1 MLADGVMVGIFFQ
14 VKQQKKNSNK
24 WTCVVCNEKQSVRKV
39 YAQGSMAKDVRKFVQ
54 SFNMSRKSID
64 EEENLTVMVAD
75 GEEVGGSC
83 SGNGKKRRSD
93 WSEYLDPEE
102 EEEER
107 GLGRYGRRNCYR
119 DVEEPKPIT
128 GLQSRDRGGKEPLKP
143 LFPKRNTTNRP
154 TISLE
159 DTTET
164 AKAKAKAKRRTS
176 KWSEYLTEE
185 ENEEAM
191 AMATA
196 VDNEA
201 AAITH
206 YQMVEEEIHPD
217 FM

>member
-1 MLADGVMVGIFFQ
+1 MIENFFLALE
-14 VKQQKKNSNK
+14 NS
-24 WTCVVCNEKQSVRKV
+24 
-39 YAQGSMAKDVRKFVQ
+39 GF
-54 SFNMSRKSID
+54 
-64 EEENLTVMVAD
+64 L
-75 GEEVGGSC
+75 
-83 SGNGKKRRSD
+83 KRRSD
-93 WSEYLDPEE
+93 SCTGADMEGEIVTEMLK
-102 EEEER
+102 
-107 GLGRYGRRNCYR
+107 NQNQS
-119 DVEEPKPIT
+119 T

-164 AKAKAKAKRRTS
+164 AKAKRRTS

-206 YQMVEEEIHPD
+206 FQMVEEEIHPD

>member
-1 MLADGVMVGIFFQ
+1 MLADGVMVGVFFQ

-107 GLGRYGRRNCYR
+107 GLFDISMYLFIHLLLIFG
-119 DVEEPKPIT
+119 
-128 GLQSRDRGGKEPLKP
+128 GLWIVRAFCFVLIFFFHLVFVLALGKRGKE
-143 LFPKRNTTNRP
+143 
-154 TISLE
+154 
-159 DTTET
+159 
-164 AKAKAKAKRRTS
+164 
-176 KWSEYLTEE
+176 
-185 ENEEAM
+185 
-191 AMATA
+191 
-196 VDNEA
+196 
-201 AAITH
+201 
-206 YQMVEEEIHPD
+206 
-217 FM
+217 

>member
-1 MLADGVMVGIFFQ
+1 MGYGWCFFQ

-54 SFNMSRKSID
+54 SFNMSLKFID

-75 GEEVGGSC
+75 GEEAGGSC

-107 GLGRYGRRNCYR
+107 GADMEGEI
-119 DVEEPKPIT
+119 VTEMPKEMLKNQNQST
-128 GLQSRDRGGKEPLKP
+128 GSQSRDRGGKEPLKP

-164 AKAKAKAKRRTS
+164 AKAKAKRRTS

-206 YQMVEEEIHPD
+206 SQMVEEEIHPD

>member
-1 MLADGVMVGIFFQ
+1 MPPTASFIALQCFQCSTMQ

-107 GLGRYGRRNCYR
+107 EI
-119 DVEEPKPIT
+119 VTEMPKEMLKNQNQST

-143 LFPKRNTTNRP
+143 LFPKRNTTNQ
-154 TISLE
+154 
-159 DTTET
+159 
-164 AKAKAKAKRRTS
+164 
-176 KWSEYLTEE
+176 E

-206 YQMVEEEIHPD
+206 FQMVEEEIHPD